1 MSRLLSHLS
10 VRPKRP
16 VFMFSWSIESVLSLF
31 TVVLPHSLVSLLS
44 DNTLFHGASQS
55 KLVPDEKNNSHFVCV
70 IPTVSDP
77 RYEIM
82 AILLATI

>member
-1 MSRLLSHLS
+1 MFLLNAGVCLLF
-10 VRPKRP
+10 VLLVLP
-16 VFMFSWSIESVLSLF
+16 VAG
-31 TVVLPHSLVSLLS
+31 VLPHSLVSLLS

>member
-1 MSRLLSHLS
+1 M
-10 VRPKRP
+10 
-16 VFMFSWSIESVLSLF
+16 
-31 TVVLPHSLVSLLS
+31 LPHSLVSLLS

-70 IPTVSDP
+70 IPTVSDR